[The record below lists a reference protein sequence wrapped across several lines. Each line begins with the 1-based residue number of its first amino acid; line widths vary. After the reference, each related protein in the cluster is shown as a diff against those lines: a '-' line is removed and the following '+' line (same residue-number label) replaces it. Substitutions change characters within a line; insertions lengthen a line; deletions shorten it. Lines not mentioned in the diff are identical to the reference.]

1 MSKLIIPIL
10 LQLLGVAIII
20 AEFILPTS
28 GVLGVIALAV
38 FGYSLF
44 LVFTGISVE
53 AGFIFLLADLIII
66 PVLVIFGIKMLAKS
80 KVSLHKS
87 LDKGDGVSET
97 VSALLGKDG
106 VTVTDLRPAG
116 IALIGGKRIDVV
128 SKGDFILKDT
138 EVVISAT
145 DGNRIVVKK
154 KAT

>member
-1 MSKLIIPIL
+1 MKLIIPIL

-28 GVLGVIALAV
+28 GVLGIIALAV

-44 LVFTGISVE
+44 LVFSQVSVE
-53 AGFIFLLADLIII
+53 AGFVFLLADLIII
-66 PVLVIFGIKMLAKS
+66 PVLVITGIKMLAKS
-80 KVSLHKS
+80 KVSLHAS
-87 LDKGDGVSET
+87 LDTGDGASET
-97 VSALLGKDG
+97 AGGLIGKEG

-138 EVVISAT
+138 QVVISAT

-154 KAT
+154 KSAM

>member
-1 MSKLIIPIL
+1 MKNLIIPIL

-28 GVLGVIALAV
+28 GVLGIIALAV

-44 LVFTGISVE
+44 LVFTGVSVE
-53 AGFIFLLADLIII
+53 AGFVFLLADLIII
-66 PVLVIFGIKMLAKS
+66 PVLVITGIKMLAKS
-80 KVSLHKS
+80 KVSLHTS
-87 LDKGDGVSET
+87 LDTGDGSEDKT
-97 VSALLGKDG
+97 ETILGEEG
-106 VTVTDLRPAG
+106 ITITDLRPAG
-116 IALIGGKRIDVV
+116 VAVIKGRRMDVV

-154 KAT
+154 KT